1 MRELLK
7 RFDDKQNNKR
17 NDKQTRTKILKL
29 CFCLRRSAAVSH
41 LGRRKRK
48 KDRKKRKK
56 RKKKTEQDQ
65 IFTSG
70 FHFPWESATILSRD
84 NAISFRF
91 PFLFFFSFLHLFHL
105 FSFFLFFLL
114 FFLNSIFYSFLNFL
128 LFCILASSF
137 FTKLRLFP
145 SSFQRNLALVLRRMV
160 VISIWRILYQ

>member
-1 MRELLK
+1 MENWNDKQEERWMRELLK

-91 PFLFFFSFLHLFHL
+91 HFFFCFCFCLFGICFIGFLFPFFSFFKLH
-105 FSFFLFFLL
+105 
-114 FFLNSIFYSFLNFL
+114 SIFHSLLNFL
-128 LFCILASSF
+128 LFFVS
-137 FTKLRLFP
+137 
-145 SSFQRNLALVLRRMV
+145 
-160 VISIWRILYQ
+160 